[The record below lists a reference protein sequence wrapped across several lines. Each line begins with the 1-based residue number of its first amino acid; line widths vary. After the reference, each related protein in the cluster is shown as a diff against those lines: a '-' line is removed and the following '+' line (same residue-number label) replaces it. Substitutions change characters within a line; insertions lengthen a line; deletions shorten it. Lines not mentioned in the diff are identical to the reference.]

1 MSVDFSYSGPLPAF
15 AATAGPRNA
24 KIALVAESWGQ
35 QEELTR
41 IPLVG
46 TTGQELNRM
55 LHEAGIDRSH
65 CFCTNVFAL
74 RPPDNKIDALCGSK
88 KEVGGKD
95 YQLPALNMGK
105 YIEPRFFPE
114 LDRLHDELLSVRP
127 NLIIALGAISCW
139 ALLRSAKIGS
149 IRGTTSEAVLVPGL
163 KVLPTYHPSAV
174 YRNWSL
180 RPIVVADLMKAKRE
194 AEFPDIKRP
203 QRFIL
208 VRPSIPEMYAWW
220 REHAPHARHLAVDIE
235 TIKGQ
240 IRNIGF
246 ATSRTHAINIP
257 FIVRGESYW
266 LTLAGEWAA
275 RQFVQMALASD
286 LPKVFQNGLYDLQY
300 IWKEGMTVTNCR
312 EDTMLLHHA
321 LYPEIQKGLGFLG
334 SIYSSEPAWKLLRG
348 KTEELKS
355 DDE

>member
-1 MSVDFSYSGPLPAF
+1 MEYSKPLPAF
-15 AATAGPRNA
+15 AATSGPRNA
-24 KIALVAESWGQ
+24 KIVLVAESWGQ
-35 QEELTR
+35 QEELTK

-55 LHEAGIDRSH
+55 LEEAGIVRAQ
-65 CFCTNVFAL
+65 CFATNVFAL
-74 RPPDNKIDALCGSK
+74 RPPDNKIDALCKSK
-88 KEVGGKD
+88 KEVGGKT
-95 YQLPALNMGK
+95 YTLPAINTGK
-105 YIEPRFFPE
+105 YIEPRFLPE
-114 LDRLHDELLSVRP
+114 LNRLKEELEAVRP
-127 NLIIALGAISCW
+127 NLVIALGAISCW
-139 ALLRSAKIGS
+139 ALLQSAKIGS
-149 IRGTTSEAVLVPGL
+149 IRGTTSEAVLVPGQ

-194 AEFPDIKRP
+194 AEFPDIRRP

-220 REHAPHARHLAVDIE
+220 REHAPEARHLAVDIE
-235 TIKGQ
+235 TLRGQ

-246 ATSRTHAINIP
+246 ATGRQHAINIP

-266 LTLAGEWAA
+266 PTLAGEWAA

-286 LPKVFQNGLYDLQY
+286 LPKIGQNFLYDLQY
-300 IWKEGMTVTNCR
+300 LRKEGFTVRNYR

-321 LYPEIQKGLGFLG
+321 LYPEMQKGLGFLG
-334 SIYSSEPAWKLLRG
+334 SIYTSEPAWKLLRG